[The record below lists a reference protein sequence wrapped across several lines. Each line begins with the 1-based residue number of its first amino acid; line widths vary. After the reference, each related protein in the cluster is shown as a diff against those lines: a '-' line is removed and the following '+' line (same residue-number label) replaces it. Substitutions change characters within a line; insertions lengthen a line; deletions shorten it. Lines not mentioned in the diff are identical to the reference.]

1 MFLGFLIDHHKS
13 VLTLIYSNHQTA
25 VHWRQ
30 IIERRLIDSDTNN
43 FVTNKSSYSDDYHSS
58 DNDNNNYNDNN
69 NNDNNNNS
77 NNNNSNNN
85 NNRIN
90 NDNRINN
97 VKYCNEILTLPT
109 SGLNT
114 HEIEKI
120 KIEIARTIS
129 SVVRT

>member
-43 FVTNKSSYSDDYHSS
+43 FVINKSSYSDDYHSS
-58 DNDNNNYNDNN
+58 DNNNNNN

-77 NNNNSNNN
+77 DNNNNNNNNN

-90 NDNRINN
+90 DDNRINN

>member
-1 MFLGFLIDHHKS
+1 MLFRSKS

-43 FVTNKSSYSDDYHSS
+43 FVINKSSYSDD
-58 DNDNNNYNDNN
+58 DNNNNNYNDNDNNINNNN

-77 NNNNSNNN
+77 NNNNNNNN

-90 NDNRINN
+90 DDNRINN